1 MRAAQ
6 LAAVLLLAAP
16 RLAAAQADPGSP
28 ADSAFAEPPVPEA
41 APPAPEV
48 AAPAAP
54 AAAVPARPAP
64 VPAAPAAQA
73 AKHDGAYLGF
83 SFGTGRGDVF
93 TGGTTTK
100 VDDLVPG
107 VSPTTLALMLRC
119 GWASGSLL
127 LGVQLN
133 LVRSQWDVS
142 GVSSAMQLA
151 AFDVVTTLRDHD
163 LGLYVR
169 AGVGP
174 AQLTFEADGTSS
186 QSWNGTE
193 GMLGFGFSSS
203 GFGVGIDYVRQSYQK
218 GAPIGGAGYYLA
230 TLSLDFG

>member
-1 MRAAQ
+1 MRAAH
-6 LAAVLLLAAP
+6 LAAILLLAAP
-16 RLAAAQADPGSP
+16 RLAAAQADPGSQPP
-28 ADSAFAEPPVPEA
+28 ADSAFAEPP
-41 APPAPEV
+41 APEV
-48 AAPAAP
+48 AAPPAPATAAP
-54 AAAVPARPAP
+54 ASAAHARPAP
-64 VPAAPAAQA
+64 APAAPP
-73 AKHDGAYLGF
+73 AKGDGAYLGF

-93 TGGTTTK
+93 AGGTTTK

-107 VSPTTLALMLRC
+107 VSPTTLALMLRG

-127 LGVQLN
+127 FGVQLN

-169 AGVGP
+169 AGIGP

-193 GMLGFGFSSS
+193 GMLGLGFSSS
-203 GFGVGIDYVRQSYQK
+203 GFGVGIDYVRQSYEK
-218 GAPIGGAGYYLA
+218 GAPINGAGYYLA